1 MIIAVDT
8 NILIDILNKD
18 KKYFESSADLLDKAL
33 KQGTLIINE
42 VVYAELASLFKQKE
56 KLDEFL
62 NDFDIMLK
70 PSNEKVLWE
79 ASKSWKVYIVGR
91 GKQIQCPN
99 CGAKFILRCK
109 NCSNIVAFRQHIISD
124 FLIGGHARVLADSI
138 LTRDR
143 GYYRAY
149 FKDLSLFPVF

>member
-1 MIIAVDT
+1 LPSPKELFYIFA
-8 NILIDILNKD
+8 DI
-18 KKYFESSADLLDKAL
+18 
-33 KQGTLIINE
+33 
-42 VVYAELASLFKQKE
+42 FKQRE

-62 NDFDIMLK
+62 GDFDIMLK

-79 ASKSWKVYIVGR
+79 ASKAWKVYTARR

-109 NCSNIVAFRQHIISD
+109 NCSNIIAPRQHIISD
-124 FLIGGHARVLADSI
+124 FLIGGYARVLADSI

-143 GYYRAY
+143 GYYRTY
-149 FKDLSLFPVF
+149 FKDLSLFPHFKK